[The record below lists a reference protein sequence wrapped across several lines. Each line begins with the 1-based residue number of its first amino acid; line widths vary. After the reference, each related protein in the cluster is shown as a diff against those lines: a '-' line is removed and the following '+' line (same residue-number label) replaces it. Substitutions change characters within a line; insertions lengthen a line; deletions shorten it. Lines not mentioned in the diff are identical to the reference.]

1 MKRITVSGCILL
13 LLSLSAWAQE
23 VRQELTI
30 QGSGFFP
37 KETTESGI
45 ASKPTYSGGVLA
57 GYRFNINGWL
67 AVEGNYDY
75 FRNSQKYST
84 SAGSA
89 FVPTNVHAVTGLA
102 VFKIPTSGLMKYY
115 LRPYALAG
123 GGAMIFDPHDINSVS
138 KQTRGSFVYGAGAD
152 MPLAMHIAIRAEYR
166 GFVYKVPDFGLSP
179 LRVDKFTHAAVP
191 SAGLVFTF

>member
-1 MKRITVSGCILL
+1 MKRLTLGGCILL

-23 VRQELTI
+23 VRQGLTI

-89 FVPTNVHAVTGLA
+89 FVPTSVHAVTGLA

-123 GGAMIFDPHDINSVS
+123 GGAMIFDPRDTNSVS
-138 KQTRGSFVYGAGAD
+138 KQTRGSLVYGAGAD
-152 MPLAMHIAIRAEYR
+152 MPLARHIAIRVEYR
-166 GFVYKVPDFGLSP
+166 GLVYKVPDFGLSP
-179 LRVDKFTHAAVP
+179 LRVNKFTHAAVP